1 MPKMTHPMDRG
12 HVVDVADEK
21 VAVYLG
27 QGWSI
32 KSDQSAPENS
42 AVTRAALTEPAPVK
56 KAATKRTAKKAAA
69 KRTSDEA

>member
-27 QGWSI
+27 QGWSV
-32 KSDQSAPENS
+32 KSDQPAPENS
-42 AVTRAALTEPAPVK
+42 AVTRAALTEGAPVK
-56 KAATKRTAKKAAA
+56 KAASKRTAKK
-69 KRTSDEA
+69 RTADEA